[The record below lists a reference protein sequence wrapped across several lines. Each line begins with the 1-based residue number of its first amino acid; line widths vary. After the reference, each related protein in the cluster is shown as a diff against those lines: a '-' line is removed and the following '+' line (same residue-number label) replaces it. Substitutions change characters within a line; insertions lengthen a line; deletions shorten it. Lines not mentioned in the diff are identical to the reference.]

1 MMVLRSSH
9 VCRWNSSSVD
19 ARTARSMSV
28 RLNGGGSST
37 PPWDATMFSGQE
49 RKNGVLWEGSM
60 HEVKSGPGFGRPGGL
75 GCWMGK
81 EARGL
86 LNSVPAKCSK
96 RSTPRTAYSVSAYPA
111 PIRKFLKFFS
121 SSISETINQL
131 GSLRGLRD
139 TSAQAV
145 TEVDMP

>member
-49 RKNGVLWEGSM
+49 RTIGVFWEGLM
-60 HEVKSGPGFGRPGGL
+60 HEAKSGSVFGCPGGL
-75 GCWMGK
+75 GCWMRK
-81 EARGL
+81 EAR
-86 LNSVPAKCSK
+86 VPADCWILSLQ
-96 RSTPRTAYSVSAYPA
+96 SAL
-111 PIRKFLKFFS
+111 RD
-121 SSISETINQL
+121 QR
-131 GSLRGLRD
+131 RGLYIR
-139 TSAQAV
+139 SPHAQPQYKKFRNSSLHLSVRLLSNLDFFAGS
-145 TEVDMP
+145 EIPPLKL